1 MELSRWKKR
10 RFTPTWGGNH
20 EEAEPAVI
28 VFSPP
33 SVGWMSKWRELA
45 LRAPSVD
52 LDGELTSQTVK
63 TVAAWGE
70 ELAGFRADILG
81 DLILAVESLTLE
93 GKAISVE
100 QAVEFI
106 LENEGLRDEV
116 FSAILAEG
124 TVSIAEKKA

>member
-10 RFTPTWGGNH
+10 RFTPTWGDNH

-33 SVGWMSKWRELA
+33 SVGWMTKWRELA

-52 LDGELTSQTVK
+52 LEAQVTPDTVK
-63 TVAAWGE
+63 SVSAWGE
-70 ELAGFRADILG
+70 EIAGFRTDVLT

-116 FSAILAEG
+116 FTAILAEG

>member
-10 RFTPTWGGNH
+10 RFTPTWGDNH

-45 LRAPSVD
+45 LHAPTVD
-52 LDGELTSQTVK
+52 LEAEVTPETVK
-63 TVAAWGE
+63 SVSAWGE
-70 ELAGFRADILG
+70 QIAGFRSDILG
-81 DLILAVESLTLE
+81 ELVLAVESLTLD
-93 GKAISVE
+93 GKAISRE
-100 QAVEFI
+100 EAIEFI

-116 FSAILAEG
+116 FTAILAEG

>member
-10 RFTPTWGGNH
+10 RFTPAWGDNH

-45 LRAPSVD
+45 LHAPTVD
-52 LDGELTSQTVK
+52 LDEAIDSETVK
-63 TVAAWGE
+63 KVAVWGE
-70 ELAGFRADILG
+70 ELAGFRADILAELVL
-81 DLILAVESLTLE
+81 DVECLTFN
-93 GKAISVE
+93 GKAVSREEAID
-100 QAVEFI
+100 FI

-124 TVSIAEKKA
+124 TISVAEKKA